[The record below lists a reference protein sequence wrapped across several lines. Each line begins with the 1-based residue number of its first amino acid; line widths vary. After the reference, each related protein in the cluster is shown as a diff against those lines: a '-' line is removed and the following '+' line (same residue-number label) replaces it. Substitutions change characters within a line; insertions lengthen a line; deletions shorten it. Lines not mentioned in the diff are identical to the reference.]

1 MQYIFF
7 FGENNDFGWLSN
19 FFPSKFVI
27 DGITFN
33 TNEHFFMWSKS
44 NRFEPDNND
53 KKTKIL
59 TAKTPFLAK
68 KIGRTVQ
75 NFDEKIWNIES
86 YNFMVK
92 GLLEKF
98 KQNLDLKNK
107 LIQTNEAILV
117 EASPYDKKWGIGMK
131 QETAWTYDQ
140 KSFDKILNE
149 RNLLG
154 KALME
159 VRSKLKT
166 I

>member
-27 DGITFN
+27 DEITFN

-59 TAKTPFLAK
+59 MAQTPFQAK

-75 NFDEKIWNIES
+75 NFDEKIWDIES
-86 YNFMVK
+86 YSFMVK

-98 KQNLDLKNK
+98 KQNIDLKNK
-107 LIQTNEAILV
+107 LIQTNNAILI
-117 EASPYDKKWGIGMK
+117 EASPYDKKWGIGMN
-131 QETAWTYDQ
+131 EDTAWTLDL
-140 KSFDKILNE
+140 KSFNEILKE

-159 VRSKLKT
+159 VRSILKT